1 MPTQTQLT
9 RCLFYAVF
17 TDSVWSAHWSRT
29 MHVPED
35 VIDRVWSCSAVKNLR
50 SGDTTS
56 FWVLRLQNGCWHRL
70 SARMLSPPQCE
81 LVSFLNRPWGLK
93 YAISFGKMNR
103 TAMSPCWLYTESTIT
118 YSGESS
124 ARRMNQV
131 QINSGGRNCITHICF
146 DRWRLIFLSCADR
159 KRCLST
165 AKS

>member
-1 MPTQTQLT
+1 MPSRTQLT
-9 RCLFYAVF
+9 PVF
-17 TDSVWSAHWSRT
+17 FTLSSPIWLGQPIDQEPL
-29 MHVPED
+29 HVPED
-35 VIDRVWSCSAVKNLR
+35 MIDHVWSCSAVKNLQ

-56 FWVLRLQNGCWHRL
+56 FWVLCLQNECWHGP

-103 TAMSPCWLYTESTIT
+103 TPMSPCWLYTESTIT

-131 QINSGGRNCITHICF
+131 QINNGGRNRITHICF
-146 DRWRLIFLSCADR
+146 HCWSLIFLSCADW
-159 KRCLST
+159 KGCLST
-165 AKS
+165 VKS